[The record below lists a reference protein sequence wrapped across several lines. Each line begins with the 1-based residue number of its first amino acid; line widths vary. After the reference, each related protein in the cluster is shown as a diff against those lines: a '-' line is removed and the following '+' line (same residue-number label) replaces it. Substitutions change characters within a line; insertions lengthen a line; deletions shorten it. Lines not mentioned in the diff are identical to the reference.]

1 MPAPITTVTD
11 WRDPRIDDI
20 IDVRSPAEFAD
31 DHIPGAINLP
41 VFSNEQ
47 RAEIG
52 TMYKQDSAFA
62 ARRAGAALVSAN
74 IAKHIHTTL
83 ADRPEGWRPL
93 IHCWRGGQ
101 RSRAFAHICG
111 EIGWAAFLLQGGYK
125 TYRGMIMDELR
136 TLPAQYR
143 LILIAGSTGVG
154 KTHLLH
160 QLKAKQAQIIDL
172 EGLAHHR
179 GSLLGAMV
187 DKPQPS
193 QRLFESRLHEALQK
207 CDPSRPIFVESESS
221 RIGQIALPKEWW
233 HRMTTSPI
241 IEIEATA
248 EQRVPSLKRDYA
260 HLLTADAPALHN
272 LVSGMHHRHGY
283 DTTQKWQDALSAGD
297 FDSFI
302 THILTDH
309 YDPAYQR
316 SVLRHNRR
324 SWGKIP
330 LSSVDETGFKKG
342 ADDILELA
350 QHHSA
355 LAP

>member
-1 MPAPITTVTD
+1 
-11 WRDPRIDDI
+11 
-20 IDVRSPAEFAD
+20 
-31 DHIPGAINLP
+31 
-41 VFSNEQ
+41 
-47 RAEIG
+47 
-52 TMYKQDSAFA
+52 
-62 ARRAGAALVSAN
+62 
-74 IAKHIHTTL
+74 
-83 ADRPEGWRPL
+83 
-93 IHCWRGGQ
+93 
-101 RSRAFAHICG
+101 
-111 EIGWAAFLLQGGYK
+111 
-125 TYRGMIMDELR
+125 MDELR
-136 TLPAQYR
+136 MLPAQYQ

-187 DKPQPS
+187 DKPQSS

-221 RIGQIALPKEWW
+221 RIGQIVLPKEWW

-302 THILTDH
+302 TQILRDH